1 MNDMWV
7 ESLAGLNWGGNFQWF
22 SVLAGKVGAGCE
34 NMILKA
40 RMQVLALGIKSHHRL
55 VWKK

>member
-1 MNDMWV
+1 MWV

-22 SVLAGKVGAGCE
+22 SVLAGKVSAGCE

-40 RMQVLALGIKSHHRL
+40 KMQVLALGIKAHHRL